1 MKHKADPALRLK
13 PNYSNRS
20 TATTGI
26 SLTLALL
33 TVIALYFFWHIDSQ
47 SHRTQVQL
55 MQIDS
60 AINLS
65 NGTEWKAVARADLGK

>member
-1 MKHKADPALRLK
+1 LR
-13 PNYSNRS
+13 S
-20 TATTGI
+20 I
-26 SLTLALL
+26 
-33 TVIALYFFWHIDSQ
+33 FFWHIDSQ